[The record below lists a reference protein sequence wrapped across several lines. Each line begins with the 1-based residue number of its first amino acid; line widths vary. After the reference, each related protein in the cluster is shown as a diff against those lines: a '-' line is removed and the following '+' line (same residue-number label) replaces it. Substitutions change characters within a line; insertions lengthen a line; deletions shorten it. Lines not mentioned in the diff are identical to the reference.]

1 MSRSLMRER
10 GLQRVP
16 ILDEARRPLGI
27 IYAREALQ
35 ALLSESENEDELLRD
50 YISGSGL
57 GKTEWPSSGSVLST
71 DACPRQYNEYLKG
84 AAMPRQNP
92 NFSNEAIQR
101 QQALSRWDNEGGA
114 GPTVAP
120 APDKEQIPAPE
131 MSNADLVALRVR
143 VIALENLLISLLAT
157 ASDQQL
163 ELARKM
169 ADYIS
174 PRPGFTH
181 HPLTIHAAAHMIDLI
196 ERSSRFR

>member
-1 MSRSLMRER
+1 MSR
-10 GLQRVP
+10 
-16 ILDEARRPLGI
+16 
-27 IYAREALQ
+27 
-35 ALLSESENEDELLRD
+35 
-50 YISGSGL
+50 
-57 GKTEWPSSGSVLST
+57 
-71 DACPRQYNEYLKG
+71 
-84 AAMPRQNP
+84 QNS

-114 GPTVAP
+114 GAGPAVALP
-120 APDKEQIPAPE
+120 ADKEQIPAPE

-163 ELARKM
+163 ELAREM

-181 HPLTIHAAAHMIDLI
+181 HPLTTHAAAHMIDLI
-196 ERSSRFR
+196 QRSSRFR